1 MTLPGFISNNN
12 SMAKGN
18 TLFPRF
24 LNLSLQSQ
32 YIIVASLLGV
42 IITLSIYF
50 SYSVMTRQY
59 QSLVEHTRQTAE
71 IRSHILKG
79 RNHINELVNG
89 IDLVIVQPEYK
100 DQVLLVFQA
109 SFSEVSR
116 IIDVVIDNKLFDSPA
131 FLSELQQLSA
141 NLEHL
146 RESAHRLFE
155 VRTDVNLQYPG
166 MAVSSRLMR
175 PARNTMVT
183 TLNMALREYDEENPQ
198 PVSPGYRAHLL
209 NLKQLWTSTIAEY
222 RLYLANRMGSFDEEE
237 LYEQQLHVDQYLQE
251 MKNQITLLMQYEP
264 LFGFESEQLLLK
276 LPDVLNDWKEGFS
289 QVKQIHQSDAW
300 RKDTELMRV
309 EILPRIES
317 ISKNLLAIGGIL
329 QQSNSQLVV
338 DFSEAGKLQSSQLI
352 VIAIVFIAYILII
365 YVFLKLLIFKPLG
378 ILMRSLTNDLN
389 INHDRLR
396 GISKAKEIK
405 NLVES
410 FLVMHSHVVKRQEEL
425 TYHALHD
432 ALTSLP
438 NRKLLMERL
447 FHDIEI
453 ADRNGSSLSF
463 MMLDLNRFKYV
474 NDTLGHHVGDQ
485 LLIKVGKR
493 LKEILR
499 KVDTIARLGGDE
511 FSIILPETGREQ
523 AEIVARKINTA
534 LEKQFKVG
542 EHALHVGTSIGITLY
557 PDDGD
562 NAHVL
567 MKHADVA
574 MYKSKQD
581 KKDFHFYEP
590 QDDEHSIQQL
600 SLTND
605 LKAAIEKNS
614 IELHYQPQLDVLTGE
629 LTGIEALLRWNH
641 PEFGYLPPDQV
652 IEIAENAALIDDLA
666 LCVFVNALR
675 DRGRLDD
682 KYAEVTL
689 AINLSVH
696 NLRNDSF
703 FEKLKEAIEKYVAD
717 TQSIIFEVTESSMM
731 ADPEKSIEM
740 LNALTSLGVKISVDD
755 FGTGFSSL
763 AYLKRLPVSEL
774 KIDRSFVRDMVED
787 ENDAVIVRSTID
799 LGHNL
804 GLDVVAEGVEDQA
817 SLEMLRTMNCDICQG
832 YYLSRPLGF
841 DDLLQWLDNQK
852 T

>member
-1 MTLPGFISNNN
+1 MSKDNIV
-12 SMAKGN
+12 
-18 TLFPRF
+18 FPRLF
-24 LNLSLQSQ
+24 NLSLQSQ
-32 YIIVASLLGV
+32 YIILASVLGI

-50 SYSVMTRQY
+50 SYSVMTRHY
-59 QSLVEHTRQTAE
+59 HSLVENTRNTSE
-71 IRSHILKG
+71 IRNNILKV
-79 RNHINELVNG
+79 RNHINVLANG
-89 IDLVIVQPEYK
+89 IDLVTLQPEYK

-109 SFSEVSR
+109 SFTE
-116 IIDVVIDNKLFDSPA
+116 INQILDAVIEKELLGGAEFISA
-131 FLSELQQLSA
+131 LSQLSA
-141 NLEHL
+141 NLDQL
-146 RESAHRLFE
+146 RESAQRLFE
-155 VRTDVNLQYPG
+155 VRTNVNQQYPG
-166 MAVSSRLMR
+166 MEVSSRVLR
-175 PARNTMVT
+175 PAQKDMMTA
-183 TLNMALREYDEENPQ
+183 LNLALQENDEDALQ
-198 PVSPGYRAHLL
+198 SKSPAYRAHLVH
-209 NLKQLWTSTIAEY
+209 LKQLWTSTISAY

-237 LYEQQLHVDQYLQE
+237 LYDQEVHVDEYLLE
-251 MKNQITLLMQYEP
+251 MKNQVAALLQYEA
-264 LFGFESEQLLLK
+264 LFGFESEELLLK
-276 LPDVLNDWKEGFS
+276 LPEVLTVWRDGFA
-289 QVKQIHQSDAW
+289 QVKQIHHSEAW
-300 RKDTELMRV
+300 RKDSEIMRE
-309 EILPRIES
+309 EILPSMEA
-317 ISKNLLAIGGIL
+317 ISANLLVIGRHL
-329 QQSNSQLVV
+329 QQSNSQLVA
-338 DFSEAGKLQSSQLI
+338 DFSGAGNLQTRQLI
-352 VIAIVFIAYILII
+352 IIAIVFIAYSFII
-365 YVFLKLLIFKPLG
+365 YFFLKALVFKPLG
-378 ILMRSLTNDLN
+378 ILMGTLSADPD
-389 INHDRLR
+389 IDPDKLR

-405 NLVES
+405 NLVDS
-410 FLVMHSHVVKRQEEL
+410 FLVMHGDVIRRQEEL

-432 ALTSLP
+432 SLTSLP

-453 ADRNGSSLSF
+453 ADRNSSSLSF
-463 MMLDLNRFKYV
+463 LMLDLNGFKYV

-493 LKEILR
+493 LKETLR

-511 FSIILPETGREQ
+511 FSIILPETGREHARVV
-523 AEIVARKINTA
+523 AEKINKM
-534 LEKQFKVG
+534 LEQPFKVG

-567 MKHADVA
+567 LKRADVA
-574 MYKSKQD
+574 MYKSKQER
-581 KKDFHFYEP
+581 KDFHFYEQ

-605 LKAAIEKNS
+605 LKAAIENNS

-629 LTGIEALLRWNH
+629 LSGMEALLRWKH
-641 PEFGYLPPDQV
+641 PELGYLPPEQI

-675 DRGRLDD
+675 DRSQLDD
-682 KYAEVTL
+682 KYAEVSL

-703 FEKLKEAIEKYVAD
+703 FDKLKAEIEKYVPD
-717 TQSIIFEVTESSMM
+717 TQNIIFEVTESSMM

-740 LNALTSLGVKISVDD
+740 LNELTSLGVKISVDD

-787 ENDAVIVRSTID
+787 VNDAVIVQSTID

-817 SLEMLRTMNCDICQG
+817 SLEKLKAMNCDICQG
-832 YYLSRPLGF
+832 YYFSRPLGF
-841 DDLLQWLDNQK
+841 DDLCQWLDRQK